1 MTTNIVVVIAISASL
16 YACKASEPA
25 PSHARIGGSES
36 AMPHPMLAGP
46 SGHLLRP
53 DVRKASTLVINSLD
67 PVDHPPHDETV
78 ADLGRGM
85 SGSVRLVRMAD
96 NTLAALKC
104 SHMKGHPLLRGYGP
118 LLDTKDSEYFP
129 DAMGYYKIRQGGDCV
144 YMEVTGPTLKELRD
158 ASMSMQ
164 WPQET
169 LASIGLQLLRAV
181 RRMHTEFGYG
191 HRDLNPSNLAVSR
204 CIPSA
209 GQLPIR
215 AMLID
220 FDFAQVIRSR
230 HLVLQDVRAILVS
243 LRYLHNGD
251 GNYWAIDPT
260 LGTCRTAQKSRTH
273 CMANAVGI
281 EALCEALVSACS
293 DTHPESDEE
302 FYDAAQHA
310 LENLLSVPG
319 DNALTD
325 TDEIIW
331 PEGLAKMITRNMR
344 TVIYPDFMVV
354 GSNPTPIEDVP
365 MDIDPVTPPAYQNS
379 INPVDTLPEHKRVGR
394 IRDGGLSTVDLVEM
408 PDGRRIAL
416 RCSKKSG
423 HLLLRG
429 YGHLI
434 DAISSKYVP
443 EPLGY
448 YKLRGEGDCVFMEA
462 TGPSLAELRRASG
475 AMNWPSATIASI
487 GLQLLDAA
495 LQMHTEFGVTH
506 RDLTAS
512 NIAVTRGVG
521 AGELLPQQIMLIG
534 LDFAMPIHAAEFN
547 IQDVRALL
555 VTLRYLYDADE
566 TYMTVNPLN
575 GQCVRD
581 QGNFDKC
588 VVHVPELAE
597 LCRAIEYACNTT
609 PRSAQLAEYY
619 GTVRNSLH
627 NMLSDVENQRIIW
640 PQELASVIR
649 KNLAAVL
656 TRSGPLI

>member
-1 MTTNIVVVIAISASL
+1 MTNIVVVIAISAGF
-16 YACKASEPA
+16 YACKAAA
-25 PSHARIGGSES
+25 PVSPHVRKAEIES
-36 AMPHPMLAGP
+36 VMPDAMLRGP
-46 SGHLLRP
+46 SGHLSP
-53 DVRKASTLVINSLD
+53 DVRKASSLVINSLD
-67 PVDHPPHDETV
+67 PVDQPPHDESV

-85 SGSVRLVRMAD
+85 TGSVRLVRMAD
-96 NTLAALKC
+96 KTLAALKC
-104 SHMKGHPLLRGYGP
+104 SHMNGHPLLRGYGP
-118 LLDTKDSEYFP
+118 LLDTRDSEYFP
-129 DAMGYYKIRQGGDCV
+129 DALGYYKLRHGGDCV

-158 ASMSMQ
+158 VSMSMQ

-204 CIPSA
+204 YIPSV
-209 GQLPIR
+209 GQLPTR

-251 GNYWAIDPT
+251 GHYWAIDPT
-260 LGTCRTAQKSRTH
+260 LGTCRTAQKSLTQ

-281 EALCEALVSACS
+281 QALCEAIVSACS
-293 DTHPESDEE
+293 DNHPESDEE
-302 FYDAAQHA
+302 FYDATKHA
-310 LENLLSVPG
+310 LENLLTV
-319 DNALTD
+319 LTD

-331 PEGLAKMITRNMR
+331 PGELSKLITRNMK
-344 TVIYPDFMVV
+344 TVIYPEYMVV
-354 GSNPTPIEDVP
+354 GNSPNLVDSVP
-365 MDIDPVTPPAYQNS
+365 MDVVDPVTPPAYQNS
-379 INPVDTLPEHKRVGR
+379 INPVDTLPEHMNVRR

-434 DAISSKYVP
+434 DAMSSKYVP

-448 YKLRGEGDCVFMEA
+448 YKLRGKGDCVFMEA

-475 AMNWPSATIASI
+475 AMTWPPETIASI

-495 LQMHTEFGVTH
+495 FQMHTEFGVTH

-512 NIAVTRGVG
+512 NIAVTGDEV
-521 AGELLPQQIMLIG
+521 LPKQIMLIG
-534 LDFAMPIHAAEFN
+534 LDFAMPIHSAEFN

-555 VTLRYLYDADE
+555 VTLRYLFDEDE

-575 GQCVRD
+575 GQCVKD

-588 VVHVPELAE
+588 VFHAPAELTK
-597 LCRAIEYACNTT
+597 LCRAIEYACTST
-609 PRSAQLAEYY
+609 PSYAQLAEYY
-619 GTVRNSLH
+619 GTVRNLLRD
-627 NMLSDVENQRIIW
+627 MLLSEFVDRGIVW
-640 PQELASVIR
+640 PHELARVIR
-649 KNLAAVL
+649 KNLA
-656 TRSGPLI
+656 SYGPII